1 VPILEKG
8 CSTEDYVRINISLNF
23 WRYLFFQEKR
33 LHNEIDVAL
42 MQAGLLLFL
51 SKVHSSPLSIFMQR
65 L

>member
-33 LHNEIDVAL
+33 WHNEIDVAL
-42 MQAGLLLFL
+42 MQAGLLLFFI
-51 SKVHSSPLSIFMQR
+51 KGA
-65 L
+65 